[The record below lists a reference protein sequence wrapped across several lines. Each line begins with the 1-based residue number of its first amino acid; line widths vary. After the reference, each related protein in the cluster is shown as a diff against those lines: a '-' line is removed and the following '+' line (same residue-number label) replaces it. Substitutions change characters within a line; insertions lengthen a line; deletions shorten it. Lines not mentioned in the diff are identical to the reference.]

1 MRICLPTR
9 ALGRAVAAAAATAT
23 LVAVST
29 GPVSAGTTDGPGYQ
43 QPTVGECRDLDMTQ
57 GAQKSNGTAPIDCAS
72 AHTTRVIAVGRL
84 PRGLGWDAAP
94 ARLDSASARVCL
106 PALDAALGGTAS
118 LRDMSAYSALWFI
131 PNKVQRAHG
140 ARWFRCDLALLGG
153 TRLLPLPTDETP
165 ALDASPLPDSVARC
179 LTARNFYRTTC
190 ARTHAFRAT
199 GTFRMRQDAFPTQRQ
214 FDAAVVKRCPALVS
228 SAAWRWSARGKDA
241 WKLGD
246 HTVVCY
252 SKTQD

>member
-1 MRICLPTR
+1 MRMSLPTR
-9 ALGRAVAAAAATAT
+9 ALGRAVAAVAAAAT
-23 LVAVST
+23 LLAVST

-43 QPTVGECRDLDMTQ
+43 QPTVGECRDLDLTQ

-72 AHTTRVIAVGRL
+72 AHTTRVVAVGRL
-84 PRGLGWDAAP
+84 PRGLGWDAPIAK
-94 ARLDSASARVCL
+94 LGSASAKVCL
-106 PALDAALGGTAS
+106 PAVDAALGGTAS
-118 LRDMSAYSALWFI
+118 LRALSSYSSLWFI
-131 PNKVQRAHG
+131 PSKVQRAHG

-165 ALDASPLPDSVARC
+165 ALNGSPLPDSVAGC
-179 LTARNFYRTTC
+179 LTPRNFYRTTC

-199 GTFRMRQDAFPTQRQ
+199 GTFRMRQDAFPTDRQ
-214 FDAAVVKRCPALVS
+214 FQAAAVKRCASLVD
-228 SAAWRWSARGKDA
+228 SAAWSWSARGKDA

-252 SKTQD
+252 SKTQE